1 MTFISLPERLV
12 KEARKKHIDLE
23 KELVE
28 YLIRRLNLDPRDEI
42 ILHVELAEKYLSEGK
57 NLVEKDTVQAC
68 EKLYKAAEEAVKALT
83 IHFDLRAILERV
95 RERSRWTITDLS
107 KAVHEIAS
115 RIGEWFLDAW
125 DHAWVLHVW
134 GFHEAKLD
142 SEDVKARYRAIER
155 MVKEARKYLQNAQ

>member
-95 RERSRWTITDLS
+95 RERGRWTITDLS
-107 KAVHEIAS
+107 KAVHEIAN

-142 SEDVKARYRAIER
+142 SEDVKARYRAIKR
-155 MVKEARKYLQNAQ
+155 MVKEARKYLRDAK